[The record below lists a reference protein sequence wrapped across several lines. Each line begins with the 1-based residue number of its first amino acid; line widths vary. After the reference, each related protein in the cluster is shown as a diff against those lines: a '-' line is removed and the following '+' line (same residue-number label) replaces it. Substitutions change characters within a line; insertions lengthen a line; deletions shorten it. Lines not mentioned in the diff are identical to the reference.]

1 LLTVSFNRCEGN
13 TIFTFLIQ
21 VFLKI
26 DQHQMLMGFCLIEM
40 KNIAVVELLLP
51 PTVATKVWTGAYTSA
66 LIFRRSGCKICKY
79 NQRRNREQLE
89 TSKIRIKTL
98 NKGDI

>member
-1 LLTVSFNRCEGN
+1 MLSLLPTASVLVDHSVLFLLTVSFNRCEGN

-66 LIFRRSGCKICKY
+66 IAI
-79 NQRRNREQLE
+79 
-89 TSKIRIKTL
+89 
-98 NKGDI
+98 